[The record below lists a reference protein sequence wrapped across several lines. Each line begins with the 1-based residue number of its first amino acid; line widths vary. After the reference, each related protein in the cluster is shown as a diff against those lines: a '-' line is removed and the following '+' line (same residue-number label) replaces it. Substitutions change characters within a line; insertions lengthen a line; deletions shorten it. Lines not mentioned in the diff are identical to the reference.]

1 MSKKIAVL
9 YTGEFRT
16 IEKTIELFKQ
26 NVLINDNYHV
36 FAVIQ
41 NNNNENIELFVKNA
55 IKHNLKTYINFDKND
70 NNWIDIREKLLND
83 MNTSESW
90 KNYLKN
96 SGSMIE
102 YYQMYLAYNS
112 MSKYEKENDIEYDF
126 IIRFR
131 TDTVL
136 KDKLNFD
143 WLEYNN
149 DTIRNMLYKIKD
161 KYNLDTIIS
170 IEALNIL
177 LNTFYNE
184 KRIDYMPIPD
194 CDITHATLNKLL
206 NEKNEEQFIL
216 RVCEYIKN
224 GDYIISFRINVIYFT
239 KRRLMDKIH
248 LLGINYGK
256 YIYEKDKDNFWVNA
270 ECQLRQICLQNN
282 IDFYS
287 SVTKLENNSLYD
299 YNKNNYF
306 DETNNLLD
314 VDYSFF
320 IMRN

>member
-1 MSKKIAVL
+1 MKKKIAIL

-26 NVLINDNYHV
+26 NVLINDNCHV

-41 NNNNENIELFVKNA
+41 NNNNENTEQFIKNA
-55 IKHNLKTYINFDKND
+55 VKDNLKTYINFDKND
-70 NNWIDIREKLLND
+70 DNWINIREKLLND
-83 MNTSESW
+83 MNTHENW
-90 KNYLKN
+90 KNYLRN

-102 YYQMYLAYNS
+102 YYQMYLAYYS
-112 MSKYEKENDIEYDF
+112 MSKYEKENDIDYDF
-126 IIRFR
+126 VIRFR

-143 WLEYNN
+143 WLEYDDN
-149 DTIRNMLYKIKD
+149 TIRNMLYKIKD
-161 KYNLDTIIS
+161 KYNFDTIMS
-170 IEALNIL
+170 TETLNIFF
-177 LNTFYNE
+177 NTFYNE
-184 KRIDYMPIPD
+184 KRIDYTVIPD
-194 CDITHATLNKLL
+194 CDITPATLNKLL
-206 NEKNEEQFIL
+206 NETTEEQFISS
-216 RVCEYIKN
+216 VCEYIKN
-224 GDYIISFRINVIYFT
+224 GDYIIGFRINVIYFI
-239 KRRLMDKIH
+239 KRQLMDKIH

-256 YIYEKDKDNFWVNA
+256 YVYEKEKDNYWVNA
-270 ECQLRQICLQNN
+270 ECQLKQICLHNN

-287 SVTKLENNSLYD
+287 SVTNLEVISLYS

-314 VDYSFF
+314 DDYSFF

>member
-1 MSKKIAVL
+1 MEKKIAIL

-41 NNNNENIELFVKNA
+41 DNNNENIEQIVKKT
-55 IKHNLKTYINFDKND
+55 IKNNLKTYINFDKND
-70 NNWIDIREKLLND
+70 NIWINIRENLLND
-83 MNTSESW
+83 MNTNEGW
-90 KNYLKN
+90 KNYLRN

-112 MSKYEKENDIEYDF
+112 MSKYEKDTNTEYEF
-126 IIRFR
+126 VIRFR
-131 TDTVL
+131 TDTIL

-143 WLEYNN
+143 WLQYND
-149 DTIRNMLYKIKD
+149 DTIKNILYKIKD
-161 KYNLDTIIS
+161 KYNLDKIMS
-170 IEALNIL
+170 IEALNIFF
-177 LNTFYNE
+177 NTFYNE
-184 KRIDYMPIPD
+184 KRIDYTPIPD
-194 CDITHATLNKLL
+194 CDITNSTLNKLL
-206 NEKNEEQFIL
+206 NEKSEEQFVSRI
-216 RVCEYIKN
+216 CEYIKN
-224 GDYIISFRINVIYFT
+224 GDYIISFRINIIYFI
-239 KRRLMDKIH
+239 KRRLMEKIH

-256 YIYEKDKDNFWVNA
+256 YVYEKHKDNYWVNA
-270 ECQLRQICLQNN
+270 ECQFRQICLQNN

-287 SVTKLENNSLYD
+287 STTKLEDMSLYE

-306 DETNNLLD
+306 DETNNFIENN
-314 VDYSFF
+314 YSFF

>member
-1 MSKKIAVL
+1 MEKKIAIL

-26 NVLINDNYHV
+26 NVLINDNCHV

-41 NNNNENIELFVKNA
+41 NNNNENIDQFIQNAVKD
-55 IKHNLKTYINFDKND
+55 NLKTYINFDKND
-70 NNWIDIREKLLND
+70 DNWINIREKLLND
-83 MNTSESW
+83 MNTHENW
-90 KNYLKN
+90 KNYLRN

-102 YYQMYLAYNS
+102 YYQMYLAYYS

-126 IIRFR
+126 VIRFR

-143 WLEYNN
+143 WLEHND

-161 KYNLDTIIS
+161 KYNFDTIMS
-170 IEALNIL
+170 TETLNIFFS
-177 LNTFYNE
+177 TFYNE
-184 KRIDYMPIPD
+184 KRLDYMPIPD
-194 CDITHATLNKLL
+194 CDITPATLNKLL
-206 NEKNEEQFIL
+206 NETTEEQFISRL
-216 RVCEYIKN
+216 CEYIKN
-224 GDYIISFRINVIYFT
+224 GDYIIGFRVNVIYFI
-239 KRRLMDKIH
+239 KRQLMDKIH

-256 YIYEKDKDNFWVNA
+256 YVYEKEKNIYWVNA
-270 ECQLRQICLQNN
+270 ECQLRQTCLQNN

-287 SVTKLENNSLYD
+287 SVTNLEDISLYS

-314 VDYSFF
+314 DNYSFF